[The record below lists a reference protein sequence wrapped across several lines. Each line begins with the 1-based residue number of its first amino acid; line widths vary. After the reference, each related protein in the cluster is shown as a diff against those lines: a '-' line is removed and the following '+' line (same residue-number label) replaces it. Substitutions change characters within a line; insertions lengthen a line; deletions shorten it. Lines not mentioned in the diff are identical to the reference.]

1 MNSSNYTVKYIYINK
16 DVTDNDN
23 SIIWDKNKFRY
34 LEDKSNGVILHSMLN
49 RFLFYSMV
57 FGYTIYFIN
66 IDDRDLYDIEHT
78 VYNYNIEDS
87 SSYYYEIQK

>member
-1 MNSSNYTVKYIYINK
+1 MNSSNYIVKHIYINK
-16 DVTDNDN
+16 DVTDNDA
-23 SIIWDKNKFRY
+23 SIIWDKDKFKY

-66 IDDRDLYDIEHT
+66 IDDRDLYEIEHA

-87 SSYYYEIQK
+87 SLYYYEIQK